1 MLSNITYGF
10 SQYHIIA
17 IDSDE
22 GHILELNFPQICSI
36 DWALPLAEKISVD
49 KFWPNNSNSTSR
61 NFQGHKYKS
70 VRNICRKM
78 SALFIT
84 AKEILILII
93 IN

>member
-49 KFWPNNSNSTSR
+49 KF
-61 NFQGHKYKS
+61 
-70 VRNICRKM
+70 
-78 SALFIT
+78 
-84 AKEILILII
+84 
-93 IN
+93 

>member
-36 DWALPLAEKISVD
+36 DWALPLAYV
-49 KFWPNNSNSTSR
+49 FY
-61 NFQGHKYKS
+61 FQ
-70 VRNICRKM
+70 V
-78 SALFIT
+78 
-84 AKEILILII
+84 LII
-93 IN
+93 GRDVLYDDPESQHGL